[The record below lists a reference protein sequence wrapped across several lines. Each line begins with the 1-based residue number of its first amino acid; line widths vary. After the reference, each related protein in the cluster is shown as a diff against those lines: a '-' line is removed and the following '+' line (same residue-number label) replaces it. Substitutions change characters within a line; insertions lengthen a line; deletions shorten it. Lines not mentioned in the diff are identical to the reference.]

1 MILPNQCVT
10 KLSLSELLFVNP
22 YIITFV
28 GSTLFLSCFVKKRI
42 NTIKGGKKLY
52 GGLFQCK

>member
-42 NTIKGGKKLY
+42 NTIKGGKKTLRWIISM
-52 GGLFQCK
+52 